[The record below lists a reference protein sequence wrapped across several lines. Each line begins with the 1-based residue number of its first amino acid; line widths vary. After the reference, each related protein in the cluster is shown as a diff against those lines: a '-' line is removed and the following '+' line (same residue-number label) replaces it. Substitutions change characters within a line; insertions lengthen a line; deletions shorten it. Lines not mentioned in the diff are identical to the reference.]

1 MENEVIKFGKFQGR
15 TYKWVARNH
24 PWFIFY
30 YCRHDVSLE
39 ILEHAKQRYN
49 AEHGTHFS
57 IEKLILIHDVRDKLN
72 KLPLLL
78 YFLKA
83 NKILTKFCYNCHD
96 LNIHSI
102 MDAFIWSSTPEGHA
116 FWNNYNNKFYRFKH
130 ESEI

>member
-1 MENEVIKFGKFQGR
+1 MENEIIKFGKFQGK
-15 TYKWVARNH
+15 TYKWVACNH

-30 YCRHDVSLE
+30 HCRHDVSLE

-72 KLPLLL
+72 EFPLLL
-78 YFLKA
+78 CFLKA
-83 NKILTKFCYNCHD
+83 NKILTKFCYNCND
-96 LNIHSI
+96 LNVYSI
-102 MDAFIWSSTPEGHA
+102 MGAFAWRATPEGHA
-116 FWNNYNNKFYRFKH
+116 FWNNYNNKFHKFKH